1 MRNAFAPI
9 VRARPCPIFGRPVRL
24 RGGPHWLQPDTS
36 PHALRIPDRSGH
48 PALRDASSW
57 LQVRLGCV
65 RLSPSCPFRLLHTRL
80 LSRPA
85 RHYPRFRIQR
95 SSSER
100 RGDFNPHDSRAAQR
114 TLRTSPPPHAA
125 PGLSLAGVRLIIPDH
140 AMGLPVLRT
149 LSLCTCLRQY
159 PGVATERRLRSPHPA
174 VSAFPDMAVGSACT
188 SSFSRLARRLLA
200 LRPAHSRRHL
210 YVTRYTEGFSHFVT
224 SMT

>member
-24 RGGPHWLQPDTS
+24 RGRPHRLQPDTS
-36 PHALRIPDRSGH
+36 PHALRIPDCSGH
-48 PALRDASSW
+48 PALRDSSGW

-85 RHYPRFRIQR
+85 RNYPRFRIQR

-114 TLRTSPPPHAA
+114 TLWASPTS
-125 PGLSLAGVRLIIPDH
+125 LVRSSS
-140 AMGLPVLRT
+140 ASASGLPGAVLAKPRKGGPEI
-149 LSLCTCLRQY
+149 SRFPCR
-159 PGVATERRLRSPHPA
+159 RRLRMPVSPTTQGRPT
-174 VSAFPDMAVGSACT
+174 SRDRDIGRIAFCRTESIGAPKLVFAA
-188 SSFSRLARRLLA
+188 RWLAYAIPCQRFASPLTGRRA
-200 LRPAHSRRHL
+200 
-210 YVTRYTEGFSHFVT
+210 
-224 SMT
+224 